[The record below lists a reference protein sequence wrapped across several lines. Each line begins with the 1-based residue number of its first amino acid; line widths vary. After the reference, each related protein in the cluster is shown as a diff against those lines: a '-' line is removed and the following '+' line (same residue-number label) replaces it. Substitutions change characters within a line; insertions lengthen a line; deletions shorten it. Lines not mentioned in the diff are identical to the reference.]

1 MNREKAKATIRSRVV
16 VNAQHIKSLH
26 SVDEVIDQLC
36 DEHED
41 RMREKDIE
49 IESLQSEKK
58 HLEKVYERF
67 YKKEGISI

>member
-1 MNREKAKATIRSRVV
+1 MTREQAKATIRSRVV
-16 VNAQHIKSLH
+16 INVNHIKSLH

-49 IESLQSEKK
+49 IESLKSEKQPGEFHIK
-58 HLEKVYERF
+58 TKNYE
-67 YKKEGISI
+67 EMES

>member
-1 MNREKAKATIRSRVV
+1 MTSEQAKATIRSRVV

-41 RMREKDIE
+41 RMREKDLKIE
-49 IESLQSEKK
+49 WLQECIDKRNEFDKK
-58 HLEKVYERF
+58 YGEQP
-67 YKKEGISI
+67 